1 MLTQVC
7 DPSTKWAS
15 RFFTDGQHWQQ
26 PGLCPLGVPRL
37 ALDPL
42 STTAL
47 LPCTA
52 TKDVKMYLPYTEG
65 PWMVKRLS
73 PVSCYPVPSLST
85 RGLSS
90 VSWPLW
96 RGSCHPNTPIMPIV
110 ATPRPCRT
118 ALGDHSGCADWT
130 SLPLSCLL
138 LWLYLCSSALTDQPW
153 GARHPETKDLHTGQG
168 CLCMNWMNHTTDSWM
183 QPVAKKKKKN

>member
-15 RFFTDGQHWQQ
+15 RFFTDRQHWQQ

-65 PWMVKRLS
+65 PWMVKGLSRLMLPS
-73 PVSCYPVPSLST
+73 PLPLHKRSNLYKLTIAEGFLPSLYTNHAQSGHT
-85 RGLSS
+85 KTSQDSPWG
-90 VSWPLW
+90 PLW
-96 RGSCHPNTPIMPIV
+96 MRRLNKPATLLPLAVVTPLLLGSH
-110 ATPRPCRT
+110 RP
-118 ALGDHSGCADWT
+118 ALGSTPPRNKGSTHWT
-130 SLPLSCLL
+130 GVSVCELNEPHH
-138 LWLYLCSSALTDQPW
+138 
-153 GARHPETKDLHTGQG
+153 G
-168 CLCMNWMNHTTDSWM
+168 
-183 QPVAKKKKKN
+183 